1 MEKTKKINNGV
12 IMEKRKKNGGKRKL
26 VVKGK
31 MTEKGKYKKAEIRNV
46 VDLHWT
52 GIQEVLSVSP
62 ALVGKTESKKKYKNN
77 QFKLEK
83 CS

>member
-26 VVKGK
+26 AVKGK

-52 GIQEVLSVSP
+52 GI
-62 ALVGKTESKKKYKNN
+62 
-77 QFKLEK
+77 
-83 CS
+83 